1 MENKINKDLN
11 NLMGQLE
18 NFITTKTVVG
28 EPIHIDNT
36 ILVPLVDVSFAAA
49 TGATESNKF
58 TERKKER
65 ERNVEGG
72 TGAGVGGVGAKII
85 PSAMLVI
92 QNGTT
97 QLINTRSQDSLT
109 KIIDM
114 IPGIVAKAPE
124 FVAKF
129 TGNYHETSKDVKK
142 EPVVKKEAEPQ
153 VSEYHKMEE

>member
-11 NLMGQLE
+11 GLMSQLE

-49 TGATESNKF
+49 TGSTESNNF
-58 TERKKER
+58 TERRKER
-65 ERNVEGG
+65 EKNVEGG
-72 TGAGVGGVGAKII
+72 SGAGAGGVGAKIT

-97 QLINTRSQDSLT
+97 QLINTRSQDSIT
-109 KIIDM
+109 KLIDM
-114 IPGIVAKAPE
+114 IPGLVSKAPE
-124 FVAKF
+124 FVSRF
-129 TGNYHETSKDVKK
+129 TDHKRTQSKGHKTEKASAETEEKYH
-142 EPVVKKEAEPQ
+142 Q
-153 VSEYHKMEE
+153 MED

>member
-1 MENKINKDLN
+1 MENKINRDLN

-49 TGATESNKF
+49 TGSTESNKF
-58 TERKKER
+58 TERKKEH
-65 ERNVEGG
+65 ERHVEGEV
-72 TGAGVGGVGAKII
+72 GAGAGGVGAKIT

-97 QLINTRSQDSLT
+97 QLINTKSQDSLT
-109 KIIDM
+109 KLIDM
-114 IPGIVAKAPE
+114 LPGIVAKAPD
-124 FVAKF
+124 FVARF
-129 TGNYHETSKDVKK
+129 TGAHKETEK
-142 EPVVKKEAEPQ
+142 VVKTETKEAKTE
-153 VSEYHKMEE
+153 SDEYHKMEE